1 MHAIV
6 YARLHVNKGD
16 IDLHGVFF
24 GGLADN
30 AEQAEMLAK
39 QCVNSTKAHMI
50 IPKVMDFNDGD
61 NLIDV
66 LYDAAEKFDK
76 MFNYMKEAADTIS
89 LSKGKKS

>member
-1 MHAIV
+1 
-6 YARLHVNKGD
+6 
-16 IDLHGVFF
+16 
-24 GGLADN
+24 
-30 AEQAEMLAK
+30 
-39 QCVNSTKAHMI
+39 MI